1 MVYVNLLGQ
10 SRVGIRNRAV
20 ISANLVTSGLIL
32 HLDSSNSGSYP
43 GSGTTWTDL
52 SGNGR
57 NATLINGP
65 QYSSLDGGKIVFD
78 GTNDYAEISNPPVLG
93 SGDFAIEVWF
103 KRKTSTLS
111 WDDSYL
117 FSKWNSGAYGGT
129 NEWGLAFGDT
139 EGSSNGNRITLSLE
153 MTGGGYYGIT
163 SDEILIN
170 TWYQVV
176 TIRESGTLKMY
187 INGSLRTTST
197 PSIATYGALGT
208 KSINSVDRKLR
219 VAYHDTSGSNLYSNV
234 EVPIIRMYN
243 RSLSDTE
250 VVQNYLNNKSRFEM
264 VDNPQ
269 ILNNLI
275 LDINP
280 SLYVPGSA
288 TLINPANVGNNIK
301 VWGNE
306 TDSTSAPVWNRRWFT
321 FDGVNDYL
329 EIKDAKPFMFGT
341 QSFTVGYWYK
351 IRNANFGWSGP
362 SFDKWY
368 TGSSPGSNN
377 WSLGIADYNV
387 FRPAL
392 VIDSIGT
399 FYSVSSPETLSI
411 NTWYHVVGV
420 RDGGTLK
427 IYVNGVLKGTNSP
440 AGFATRAISST
451 IQPLYIGKIGAG
463 SNANQDSGRAQIY
476 NKALSESEILSLY
489 NTQKTDFI
497 ITNGLQFYIDA
508 SLTSSYTSGTGVNDI
523 SGNGRLATL
532 GGVGFTASNN
542 GAFTFTGN
550 TSAYISTNYTQ
561 NVPAGSS
568 FTIGVWVNGQSF
580 SPSNASVVASNYNG
594 TPTAWNLYINGSG
607 KFVAAT
613 RDDSNSMTKYFTST
627 TTVSNSWKYLVY
639 RKNGNVF
646 SLFVNGV
653 QEDTQTITLGSIN
666 VNNTLRFGNYM
677 YNDQPLVGKI
687 GETHVYNVALSDAD
701 IQHNFTSTRSR
712 YGV

>member
-1 MVYVNLLGQ
+1 MVYTNLLGQ
-10 SRVGIRNRAV
+10 SRVGVRNRGV

-32 HLDSSNSGSYP
+32 HLDSGNSSSYS
-43 GSGTTWTDL
+43 GSGTTWNDL
-52 SGNGR
+52 SGNNR

-65 QYSSLDGGKIVFD
+65 VYSSLDGGKIMFD
-78 GTNDYAEISNPPVLG
+78 GINDYAEISNPPVLG
-93 SGDFAIEVWF
+93 SGDFSIEVWF
-103 KRKTSTLS
+103 KRKESTLS
-111 WDDSYL
+111 WDGCYL
-117 FSKWNSGAYGGT
+117 LSKWLSGANPT
-129 NEWGLAFGDT
+129 SNEWQIGFGDT
-139 EGSSNGNRITLSLE
+139 QGTPHGNNLVFTLE
-153 MTGGGYYGIT
+153 AQGGGFYGIL

-170 TWYQVV
+170 TWYQGVI
-176 TIRESGTLKMY
+176 TRQGGELKVY

-197 PSIATYGALGT
+197 PSISYYGALGT
-208 KSINSVDRKLR
+208 KSVNSAGRRLR
-219 VAYHDTSGSNLYSNV
+219 IAVQDNTDNLHGNV
-234 EVPIIRMYN
+234 EVPIVRMYN
-243 RSLSDTE
+243 KALSSTE
-250 VVQNYLNNKSRFEM
+250 VSQNYLTNKSRFGME
-264 VDNPQ
+264 DNPQ

-280 SLYVPGSA
+280 SLYIANSP

-301 VWGNE
+301 VWGNG
-306 TDSTSAPVWNRRWFT
+306 TDSTTAPVWNKKWFS
-321 FDGVNDYL
+321 FDGINDYL

-362 SFDKWY
+362 CFNKWY
-368 TGSSPGSNN
+368 TGASPGSNN

-387 FRPAL
+387 FRPSL
-392 VIDSIGT
+392 GIDSSGT

-440 AGFATRAISST
+440 TGFATRAITST
-451 IQPLYIGKIGAG
+451 IQSLFIGRIGAG

-476 NKALSESEILSLY
+476 NKALSDSEILSLY
-489 NTQKTDFI
+489 NVQKTDFI
-497 ITNGLQFYIDA
+497 ITSGLQFYIDA
-508 SLTSSYTSGTGVNDI
+508 SLPSSYTSGTGVNDI
-523 SGNGRLATL
+523 SGNGRVASLN
-532 GGVGFTASNN
+532 GIGFTASNS

-568 FTIGVWVNGQSF
+568 FTVGVWVNGQSY
-580 SPSNASVVASNYNG
+580 SPSNSSVVASNYNG
-594 TPTAWNLYINGSG
+594 TPTAWNLYINGAG
-607 KFVAAT
+607 KFVAVT
-613 RDDSNSMTKYFTST
+613 RDNSDTMTKVLTST

-687 GETHVYNVALSDAD
+687 GETHVYNLALSDSE
-701 IQHNFTSTRSR
+701 ILHNFTATRSR
-712 YGV
+712 YGI